1 MKKQFLLLVAVC
13 ALVSTTLNAQNE
25 DYKGVASFNV
35 GYSLFNALGKS
46 VATAGSNSLDLNK
59 ISTTPTLQ
67 VAYDYGFG
75 KVFSLGGAVSYN
87 GANGDIKD
95 FVFTDAS
102 GKTSTANYTLK
113 VSRITVGLR
122 ALFHYGNAGKIDM
135 YSGIRIGAG
144 IWNNTFTSTNPDFKP
159 EDELA
164 RIKNGVAPQIQIVPF
179 GLRGYVTD
187 NIGIGFETAIG
198 SPYMACLQLTYRM
211 GSGKN

>member
-1 MKKQFLLLVAVC
+1 MKKQFLLFVAVFVV
-13 ALVSTTLNAQNE
+13 LSTTLNAQNL

-46 VATAGSNSLDLNK
+46 IVTDGSNSLDLNK
-59 ISTTPTLQ
+59 VTTTPTLQ

-87 GANGDIKD
+87 AANGDIRD
-95 FVFTDAS
+95 FVFEDAS
-102 GKTSTANYTLK
+102 GKISTANYTFK
-113 VSRITVGLR
+113 VSRITAGLR

-135 YSGIRIGAG
+135 YSGIRLGVG
-144 IWNNTFTSTNPDFKP
+144 IWNNKFTSTNPAFKA

-164 RIKNGVAPQIQIVPF
+164 RLRNGVAPQVQVIPF